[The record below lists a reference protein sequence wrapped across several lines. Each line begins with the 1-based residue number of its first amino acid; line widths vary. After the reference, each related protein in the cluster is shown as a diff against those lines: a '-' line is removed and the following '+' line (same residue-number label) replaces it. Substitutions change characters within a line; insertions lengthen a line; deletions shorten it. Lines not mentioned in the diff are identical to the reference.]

1 MAKLLIKP
9 SHIQGIGPKQK
20 ISPESAGW
28 KYVGFETYHLK
39 KGDILKRPTGSQEI
53 CVTLLSGHADISS
66 NNETW
71 KDLGKRK
78 SIFERIPPFAAYL
91 PNDDHLT
98 ITAKT
103 DIEIAISLA
112 PGLGNHRARLI
123 LPEHMST
130 ETRGEGTN
138 TRYIHNI
145 LPETEPA
152 DNLLVVEVYTPGGN
166 WSSYPPHKHDS
177 SKIPVESQ
185 LEETYYHR
193 LNPNQGFAFQR
204 VYTDDF
210 ELDET
215 MAVYDGDVV
224 LVPKGYHPVGAPH
237 GYDLYYLNT
246 MAGPERVWHFA
257 NDPKHDWML
266 NK

>member
-1 MAKLLIKP
+1 
-9 SHIQGIGPKQK
+9 
-20 ISPESAGW
+20 
-28 KYVGFETYHLK
+28 
-39 KGDILKRPTGSQEI
+39 
-53 CVTLLSGHADISS
+53 
-66 NNETW
+66 
-71 KDLGKRK
+71 
-78 SIFERIPPFAAYL
+78 
-91 PNDDHLT
+91 
-98 ITAKT
+98 
-103 DIEIAISLA
+103 
-112 PGLGNHRARLI
+112 
-123 LPEHMST
+123 MST

-193 LNPNQGFAFQR
+193 LNPHQGFAFQK

-210 ELDET
+210 DLDET

-246 MAGPERVWHFA
+246 MAGLKESGILQMIP
-257 NDPKHDWML
+257 NTSGCL
-266 NK
+266 NNLYSFPN